1 MTTTQANEKL
11 RYELCQ
17 EIRAMK
23 ACGMTVS
30 NKAQRIA
37 MTMTTA
43 DCVGMKHHEVID
55 LCIGLAGVLPNHAI

>member
-1 MTTTQANEKL
+1 MTTTQANEQL

-23 ACGMTVS
+23 QCGMRVT

-55 LCIGLAGVLPNHAI
+55 LCIALADVLPTRAI